1 MAIASWHENG
11 LPARGG
17 CQTHI
22 AALARRLVTD
32 GHQVHLY
39 ACRWDADALPPDLH
53 YHPVR
58 LPPVPRFLRPWWFSR
73 ACRRALRDASHRVSI
88 GFDKA
93 WGLDVL
99 YPQGGLHAASAAHN
113 LLKYP
118 HPVTRHLVQFV
129 QLFDPTQWSYRLVER
144 KQYLG
149 AERPLIL
156 AISEMVQRQFEEH
169 YGIPAEDL

>member
-1 MAIASWHENG
+1 FDVGCGIEPTRASSASPPRQRTGEADPDGPGRESMDIAFCHENV

-17 CQTHI
+17 CETYI
-22 AALARRLVTD
+22 AALARRLGAD
-32 GHQVHLY
+32 GHQGHLY
-39 ACRWDADALPPDLH
+39 ACACDAEALPPDLH
-53 YHPVR
+53 YPPVR

-73 ACRRALRDASHRVSI
+73 ACRRALRAASHRVSI

-118 HPVTRHLVQFV
+118 HPV
-129 QLFDPTQWSYRLVER
+129 
-144 KQYLG
+144 
-149 AERPLIL
+149 
-156 AISEMVQRQFEEH
+156 
-169 YGIPAEDL
+169 